1 MVYNCLEGLGSG
13 MVGKLGE
20 TVLNVSGLF
29 SQELLT
35 CCEEGK
41 GELKDGLEV
50 MLSVPKKANDAMHV
64 SMLEGS
70 CPLSLLRGAASFP
83 KTMKLVSWEGSGM
96 KSGKGPS

>member
-1 MVYNCLEGLGSG
+1 MVLI
-13 MVGKLGE
+13 MF
-20 TVLNVSGLF
+20 GLF

-70 CPLSLLRGAASFP
+70 CPLSLLREPPPFLRPESLYHGREVA
-83 KTMKLVSWEGSGM
+83 
-96 KSGKGPS
+96 